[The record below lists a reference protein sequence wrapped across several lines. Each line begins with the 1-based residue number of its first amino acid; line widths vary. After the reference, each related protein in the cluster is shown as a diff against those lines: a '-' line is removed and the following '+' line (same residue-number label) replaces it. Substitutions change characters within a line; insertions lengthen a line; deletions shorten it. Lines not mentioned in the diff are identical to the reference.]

1 MYIPKHFEGPPRA
14 EVVSFLETNNF
25 GALVVNLKRGMEA
38 IHLPFIVKNEEKII
52 NEAHISR
59 GNQIR
64 SAIENQQKG
73 LLIVTGPHYY
83 ISPTYYDHENV
94 PTWNYQAVHASGN
107 LEVLEGMALKESLQQ
122 LVRENE
128 YRNGTSFSMDELSEK
143 FVKREIKG
151 IVGFRLI
158 VNDLQV
164 QYKLSQNRDK
174 KNYEEIV
181 SSLEQKNNAEAA
193 KLAAAMRKNQT

>member
-1 MYIPKHFEGPPRA
+1 MYIPKHFEGPPKA

-25 GALVVNLKRGMEA
+25 GALVVNLKHGMEA
-38 IHLPFIVKNEEKII
+38 VHLPFIIKNEEKII
-52 NEAHISR
+52 IEAHISR

-64 SAIENQQKG
+64 SAIENRQEG

-107 LEVLEGMALKESLQQ
+107 LEILEGMALRESLQQ

-128 YRNGTSFSMDELSEK
+128 HRNGTTFSMDELSEK
-143 FVKREIKG
+143 FVNRELKG

-158 VNDLQV
+158 VHDLQV
-164 QYKLSQNRDK
+164 QYKLSQNRDS
-174 KNYEEIV
+174 KNHEKIV
-181 SSLEQKNNAEAA
+181 SSLDQKNSTEAS
-193 KLAAAMRKNQT
+193 KLAAAMRKNRT